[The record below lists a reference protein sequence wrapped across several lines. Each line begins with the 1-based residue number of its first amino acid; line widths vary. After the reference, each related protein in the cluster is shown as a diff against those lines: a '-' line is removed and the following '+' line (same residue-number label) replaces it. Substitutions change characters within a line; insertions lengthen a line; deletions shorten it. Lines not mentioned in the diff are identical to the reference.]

1 MKTKRWHV
9 LMTTEQYIEVE
20 AETPAKAEMEGLRM
34 YQRCEVRPE
43 YPIFVCEEQD
53 VIDDEENE

>member
-1 MKTKRWHV
+1 MKRWSV
-9 LMTTEQYIEVE
+9 LMRTEQYIEVE

>member
-1 MKTKRWHV
+1 MKKWHV
-9 LMTTEQYIEVE
+9 LMTTSNYIEVE

-43 YPIFVCEEQD
+43 YPIFTCEEAD
-53 VIDDEENE
+53 LIEEEQ

>member
-1 MKTKRWHV
+1 MMPKWNV

-20 AETPAKAEMEGLRM
+20 ADTPAKAEMEGLAM

-43 YPIFVCEEQD
+43 YPLFICEEAD
-53 VIDDEENE
+53 LIEEDE

>member
-1 MKTKRWHV
+1 MNRYNV

-20 AETPAKAEMEGLRM
+20 ANTPAEAEMEGLRM

-43 YPIFVCEEQD
+43 YPIFRCEEAD
-53 VIDDEENE
+53 LIEENE